1 MSLQTSTPQ
10 PLVPADEDETA
21 LYSDVVPVG
30 WQMRQ
35 LKPKHKNIA
44 ALIAQGLPYVQIAK
58 LMDVTPVYVS
68 MLSRQP
74 LMKAYIAEMCEI
86 TGVRLEAMFEKVV
99 DTIAETLDRGSEA
112 GKLKAARL
120 ALEVQGRVGARD
132 AAPRSG
138 NDSVGRLE
146 RLAERLIY
154 LQSGQ
159 RSPGVYDEAGEKITD
174 AEFSESFSG
183 QGAESAQI
191 SGDGEAR

>member
-10 PLVPADEDETA
+10 PLVPADEDEAVLFSEAT
-21 LYSDVVPVG
+21 PTG
-30 WQMRQ
+30 WHMRQ

-99 DTIAETLDRGSEA
+99 DTIAETLEGGTEA

-159 RSPGVYDEAGEKITD
+159 RPPGVYSENGEAITD
-174 AEFSESFSG
+174 AEFSESVSS
-183 QGAESAQI
+183 QGPESA
-191 SGDGEAR
+191 